1 MTRAQRIYNAIFP
14 YYAEVCVVTQYQKK
28 GATPGGWGGHASL
41 FLHGAEIDPSPGYQR
56 LRMIADAAELSG
68 SDTGTGIS
76 VNQILQNVNWVAI
89 PGRDQFLRGGLAA
102 EQMLDPAFYEAAVR
116 NATRAGWFAGVKIK

>member
-41 FLHGAEIDPSPGYQR
+41 FLHGAEIDPSLGYQR
-56 LRMIADAAELSG
+56 LRLVADAAELSG

-76 VNQILQNVNWVAI
+76 VNQILQ
-89 PGRDQFLRGGLAA
+89 RRLR
-102 EQMLDPAFYEAAVR
+102 
-116 NATRAGWFAGVKIK
+116 